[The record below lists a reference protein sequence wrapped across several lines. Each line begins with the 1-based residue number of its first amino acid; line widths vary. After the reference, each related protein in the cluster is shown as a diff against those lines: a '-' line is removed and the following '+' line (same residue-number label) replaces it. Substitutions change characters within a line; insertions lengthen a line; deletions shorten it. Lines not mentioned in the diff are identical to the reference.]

1 MAERKSNLLEQK
13 LKLVIEESHK
23 KDSFIQ
29 NYIVSKKLVQG
40 DKDIVTKFIKLYQIT
55 VGSSDIVQRLG
66 VETKEIEQLNNYN
79 RILLK

>member
-40 DKDIVTKFIKLYQIT
+40 DKDIVTKFIKLY
-55 VGSSDIVQRLG
+55 
-66 VETKEIEQLNNYN
+66 
-79 RILLK
+79 